1 MSTAAIVKACVI
13 LMGIGIMIVTF
24 VLHAK
29 KKLTVNLAVTWELLG
44 IAAILSG
51 AVPRFSGWSS
61 RIGLGSLVVLL
72 ITALLVLWGVYQMTI
87 QISSLLMKNQELA
100 ILVSLLNQENERILR
115 ELEKLTG
122 RTNEENFVCDQHPWP
137 GGSGNSAAGTFAPPG
152 CGGI

>member
-51 AVPRFSGWSS
+51 AVPRFSGWRS

-122 RTNEENFVCDQHPWP
+122 KNAREL
-137 GGSGNSAAGTFAPPG
+137 
-152 CGGI
+152 

>member
-1 MSTAAIVKACVI
+1 
-13 LMGIGIMIVTF
+13 MGIGIMIVTF

-115 ELEKLTG
+115 ELEKLTAKMQESYKGIEEG

>member
-1 MSTAAIVKACVI
+1 
-13 LMGIGIMIVTF
+13 MGIGIMIVTF

-44 IAAILSG
+44 IVAILSG

-122 RTNEENFVCDQHPWP
+122 KNAREL
-137 GGSGNSAAGTFAPPG
+137 
-152 CGGI
+152 

>member
-100 ILVSLLNQENERILR
+100 ILLNQENERILR

-122 RTNEENFVCDQHPWP
+122 KNAREL
-137 GGSGNSAAGTFAPPG
+137 
-152 CGGI
+152 

>member
-13 LMGIGIMIVTF
+13 LMGIGLMIVTF

-61 RIGLGSLVVLL
+61 RIGLGSLVVRL
-72 ITALLVLWGVYQMTI
+72 ITALLGLWGVYQMTI

-122 RTNEENFVCDQHPWP
+122 KNAREL
-137 GGSGNSAAGTFAPPG
+137 
-152 CGGI
+152 

>member
-51 AVPRFSGWSS
+51 AVPRFSEWSS

-122 RTNEENFVCDQHPWP
+122 KNAREL
-137 GGSGNSAAGTFAPPG
+137 
-152 CGGI
+152 

>member
-44 IAAILSG
+44 IAAILRG

-122 RTNEENFVCDQHPWP
+122 KNAREL
-137 GGSGNSAAGTFAPPG
+137 
-152 CGGI
+152 

>member
-87 QISSLLMKNQELA
+87 QDLFP
-100 ILVSLLNQENERILR
+100 VNE
-115 ELEKLTG
+115 KPGTG
-122 RTNEENFVCDQHPWP
+122 DSGFSFEP
-137 GGSGNSAAGTFAPPG
+137 GE
-152 CGGI
+152 

>member
-100 ILVSLLNQENERILR
+100 ILVSLLNQENERTGKTDGQKCKRVIR
-115 ELEKLTG
+115 E
-122 RTNEENFVCDQHPWP
+122 
-137 GGSGNSAAGTFAPPG
+137 
-152 CGGI
+152 

>member
-61 RIGLGSLVVLL
+61 RDRAWEPRCSSDHSASGSVGRLPDDNSDLFPV
-72 ITALLVLWGVYQMTI
+72 
-87 QISSLLMKNQELA
+87 
-100 ILVSLLNQENERILR
+100 NE
-115 ELEKLTG
+115 KPGTG
-122 RTNEENFVCDQHPWP
+122 DSGFSFEP
-137 GGSGNSAAGTFAPPG
+137 GE
-152 CGGI
+152 

>member
-44 IAAILSG
+44 IAAISG

-122 RTNEENFVCDQHPWP
+122 TNAREL
-137 GGSGNSAAGTFAPPG
+137 
-152 CGGI
+152 

>member
-100 ILVSLLNQENERILR
+100 ILVSLLNQENER
-115 ELEKLTG
+115 ETG
-122 RTNEENFVCDQHPWP
+122 RYLGKPKSDK
-137 GGSGNSAAGTFAPPG
+137 SR
-152 CGGI
+152 

>member
-51 AVPRFSGWSS
+51 AVPRFSGLSS

-122 RTNEENFVCDQHPWP
+122 KNAREL
-137 GGSGNSAAGTFAPPG
+137 
-152 CGGI
+152 